1 MKKRFIY
8 AAIAMITMSSCS
20 KNVSRIQEEQTQQS
34 IPATIANGV
43 NAVPISDNANFDYY
57 NYIWNSCANEWV
69 QLSGTGHFELRGM
82 ISERKITYVLHFN
95 LSNVRGVG
103 VNTGN
108 EFLTTQSFNYSNT
121 ASFTSGQQ
129 VYQQRGSIHFID
141 PGGDGSFTIEN
152 DWHLTVNANGDVT
165 FFFTTGGDVVTC
177 Q

>member
-1 MKKRFIY
+1 MKKKFYYAFI
-8 AAIAMITMSSCS
+8 ALITMSSCS
-20 KNVSRIQEEQTQQS
+20 KDASLIRDEQIEET
-34 IPATIANGV
+34 ATMAAANGI
-43 NAVPISDNANFDYY
+43 NAVPISEKANFDYY

-82 ISERKITYVLHFN
+82 ISESKITYILHFN
-95 LSNVRGVG
+95 LSNVRGIG
-103 VNTGN
+103 LNTGN

-121 ASFTSGQQ
+121 ASFTGNQQ

-141 PGGDGSFTIEN
+141 PSGDASFTIEN
-152 DWHLTVNANGDVT
+152 DWHLTVNANGTVT